1 MQMDIIMAF
10 SFILIV
16 LAIGDIISTKTKA
29 FVPSVFVTAVLFI
42 LGFWTFFPKDIVNI
56 SSLGMPSAQLA
67 MYLLI
72 THMGTMMSVKELA
85 KQWKTIT
92 IAIGGIVGVVLGVMT
107 LGSAIFGKETAIIA
121 APPLTG
127 GLVASI
133 MMSEAAEKMGLTD
146 LSVLAILVYVAQGF
160 AGYPLTAL
168 ALKKEGTR
176 LLNGYRSGE
185 IKWTPKSDSEDIVE
199 EKSKFRII
207 PPIPSNYNTTYVIL
221 MRLGLVAWASVAFA
235 TATGEVVSRYV
246 VCLLFGVIA
255 AEIGFVDR
263 RPLNLSGSF
272 GWLMTLLMAFVF
284 AGLSNAT
291 PEMVAKMAVPLFGI
305 IVFGVL
311 GMAIVSI
318 FMGKVLGV
326 TKEMAFAISLTALY
340 GFPPNYILTEEASK
354 ALAADKDEMEFLM
367 DNMLPQM
374 LVGGFTTVTIASVIL
389 AGIFIKFLH

>member
-10 SFILIV
+10 SFILIA
-16 LAIGDIISTKTKA
+16 LAIGDIISTRTKA

-42 LGFWTFFPKDIVNI
+42 LGFWTFFPKDIVDI
-56 SSLGMPSAQLA
+56 SSLGMPAAQLA

-72 THMGTMMSVKELA
+72 THMGTMMSVRELA

-121 APPLTG
+121 TPPLTG

-185 IKWTPKSDSEDIVE
+185 IKWTSKSNSEDVVE
-199 EKSKFRII
+199 EKSKFRVI
-207 PPIPSNYNTTYVIL
+207 PPIPENYNTTYVIL

-235 TATGEVVSRYV
+235 TVTGEVVSRYV
-246 VCLLFGVIA
+246 ICLLFGVIA

-272 GWLMTLLMAFVF
+272 GWLMTLLMAFIF
-284 AGLSNAT
+284 AGLSKAT
-291 PEMVAKMAVPLFGI
+291 PEMVAKMAIPLFGI

-311 GMAIVSI
+311 GMAILSLI
-318 FMGKVLGV
+318 MGKVLGV